1 MLEQELENLTYA
13 KAKKVLEEMEK
24 HRKKALDALSI
35 FPNNKYKD
43 SLIELLDYSINRMK

>member
-1 MLEQELENLTYA
+1 VLRYDGIRYA
-13 KAKKVLEEMEK
+13 QQEMEK